1 MKLYLLLTRSDCA
14 YVSKWTNIFGVAQF
28 FGFIFAP
35 IAGLFIDTLEKY
47 FSAKISL
54 AQRNGVIVVTF
65 GLAIMSM
72 LDLVH

>member
-1 MKLYLLLTRSDCA
+1 M
-14 YVSKWTNIFGVAQF
+14 FGVAQF

-54 AQRNGVIVVTF
+54 AQRNGVRVVTF
-65 GLAIMSM
+65 GLAIMSV
-72 LDLVH
+72 LD